1 MHVQHCYFANPNLLL
16 IYRFRF
22 PKSLFKQL
30 PITETTPFYRL
41 CHWRNVS
48 QVIISLIPAVIS
60 KKSKLHDIFNFHVL
74 FNINR

>member
-1 MHVQHCYFANPNLLL
+1 MHVQRCYFANPNLLL

-30 PITETTPFYRL
+30 PITETTPFYSRR
-41 CHWRNVS
+41 WRNVS
-48 QVIISLIPAVIS
+48 QVIISLISAVIS
-60 KKSKLHDIFNFHVL
+60 KKSKLHDTLNFHVL